1 MKWLLALALLL
12 PLAASAKT
20 GEELLADCRHVAD
33 LQRGEPD
40 DEAGRI
46 AAAKCLAFL
55 QGFGGADALSPLT
68 RKGQR
73 MFCIPKTESLREAA
87 RRTVDWMDANPGKLH
102 FGAHEVLAMANIVN
116 YPCTAP
122 TRP

>member
-1 MKWLLALALLL
+1 MKYWLALVLLL
-12 PLAASAKT
+12 PLTAAAKT
-20 GEELLADCRHVAD
+20 GEELLADCRHATAPPS
-33 LQRGEPD
+33 GEQG

-68 RKGQR
+68 RKGRR